1 MTSLRRPSVSSG
13 LCVGYL
19 VVLALTACIRSP
31 HPPAAVPLA
40 QSTAARALP
49 EQTIAIVGTSD
60 LHGYIEARSVI
71 VQDHEGKPRT
81 IQRGGL
87 ALFGGYLENLRA
99 RMQVLLLDGGD
110 MFQGT
115 MVSNLGEGQAVV
127 DAYNSLGYH
136 AAAIGNHEFDFG
148 PAGPRTVPDATGAD
162 DPNGA
167 LKARAAAARF
177 PFLSANL
184 LDRKSGR
191 PVAWLNVK
199 PSTIV
204 EITGIPLGII
214 GALTEETRETTI
226 SLNLRDV
233 IIAPIIPA
241 IRAEAAVLRA
251 AGVAAVILTIHEGAH
266 CTAFDDPRDLRPCQN
281 SEDKVISIVR
291 ALDGEVDAVVAGHT
305 HAGVAHFVGNV
316 PVVQSFSGG
325 LAFGRMDLTF
335 KRQGERWQLERERT
349 RVHPPTELCEVA
361 LPDRAES
368 PAPETNSPGAVTES
382 AAAPG
387 QASSPA
393 EGDPPLHR
401 STARCNARVLTGT
414 SLLPAQYEG
423 QRVTPSARIEAALR
437 PHRERAQARSETL
450 LGVTLAARVR
460 RNLHDESALAQ
471 LMADLIRSGASRV
484 AGQPI
489 DIGLQNGGGIR
500 NDLPAGPLT
509 YGHVFEVQPFDNR
522 LAIVRLT
529 GSQLSEIFRRS
540 VSGSHGILVPSGL
553 QVEARCQGAELVVK
567 LRRDN
572 GEPIEP
578 QRTYSLA
585 MSDFLATGGNSF
597 AGLAPPASTAP
608 GGQSPVTLFDDVLL
622 RELIVE
628 ELKQYRGALLSGQM
642 QSPRLLLPAQRPLHC
657 PLGSG

>member
-1 MTSLRRPSVSSG
+1 MVGNSPAPVTSLCRNTSSACLVLRCLVLLAFPLSACLRP
-13 LCVGYL
+13 
-19 VVLALTACIRSP
+19 A

-40 QSTAARALP
+40 RSSAGAEAPP
-49 EQTIAIVGTSD
+49 ELSIAVVGTSD
-60 LHGYIEARSVI
+60 LHGYIEARKI
-71 VQDHEGKPRT
+71 TVQDHEGQTRT
-81 IQRGGL
+81 IGRGGL
-87 ALFGGYLENLRA
+87 ALLGGYLENLRT

-127 DAYNSLGYH
+127 DAYNALGYH

-148 PAGPRTVPDATGAD
+148 PVGPRAVPDATGTD

-184 LDRKSGR
+184 LDRRSGR
-191 PVAWLNVK
+191 PVAWPNVK

-214 GALTEETRETTI
+214 GALTEDTQETTI

-233 IIAPIIPA
+233 VIAPILPA
-241 IRAEAAVLRA
+241 VRAEAAVLRA
-251 AGVAAVILTIHEGAH
+251 AGVAAVILTIHEGAR
-266 CTAFDDPRDLRPCQN
+266 CTSFANPRDLRPCQN
-281 SEDKVISIVR
+281 SDDKVISLAR
-291 ALDGEVDAVVAGHT
+291 DLDGVVDAVVAGHT

-335 KRQGERWQLERERT
+335 RRQGDRWRLDRDRT

-361 LPDRAES
+361 LPDRAAAES
-368 PAPETNSPGAVTES
+368 PGNWVEGSAP
-382 AAAPG
+382 
-387 QASSPA
+387 
-393 EGDPPLHR
+393 R
-401 STARCNARVLTGT
+401 CTARGLDGT
-414 SLLPAQYEG
+414 SLRPAQYEG
-423 QRVTPSARIEAALR
+423 RQVVPSTRIEATLR
-437 PHRERAQARSETL
+437 PHIERAQARSQAP
-450 LGVTLAARVR
+450 LGVTLASRVR
-460 RNLHDESALAQ
+460 RDFHDESALAQ

-489 DIGLQNGGGIR
+489 DIALQNGGGIR
-500 NDLPAGPLT
+500 NDLPAGPLN
-509 YGHVFEVQPFDNR
+509 YGHIFEVQPFDNR
-522 LAIVRLT
+522 LAIVRLA
-529 GSQLSEIFRRS
+529 GAQLTELFRRS
-540 VSGSHGILVPSGL
+540 LSGSHGILVPSGL
-553 QVEARCQGAELVVK
+553 RVAARCEGAELVVS

-597 AGLAPPASTAP
+597 AGLAPRASTGP
-608 GGQSPVTLFDDVLL
+608 GRQSPVTFFDDVLL

-642 QSPRLLLPAQRPLHC
+642 QPQRLILPAQRPLRC